1 MRKSLKTLL
10 ITLVALVCAMLF
22 MFTAFANA
30 LGDVDG
36 KDGVNAADAR
46 LALRA
51 AVGLEN
57 FAPGSAEFKAA
68 DVDRD
73 NHITANDARS
83 ILRAAVG
90 LEDLAGACDHEWTVY
105 TVKTIEDEANP
116 EKTTEW
122 KCERNEK
129 KLPVGYHSRTCTKCG
144 EVEIGDCQYG
154 EKIPQNK
161 NKPGPATCTESFT
174 WYQRCT
180 LCYGARVG
188 TDQKL
193 NHSGKIL
200 NAEKSVAATCTA
212 PGIDW
217 YECPLCGENGD
228 TLAEL
233 KVNIPALGHN
243 VSADSI
249 SGDQDIVCTRC
260 GKTVMP
266 SFNTLVNA
274 IKKDNKVCFSSI
286 SKQESRGT
294 VLDSN
299 IKISDTAKML
309 MLMMGESISE
319 QDIIDGFIEELD
331 KPDAEY
337 SDYRWQSS
345 YLYQYYPLTYSTEV
359 SHLTAADIKSITV
372 QDVDKIDMIDE
383 LPDSVLLRIN
393 TQTSRTQDLNEFKA
407 LANATGNIQKI
418 TVEIKDE
425 KYSQVK
431 DSTDETALMRATGI
445 DIRAYS
451 DMFNQVN
458 SDDGFEIDMTCK
470 DIVSKCAITYYFLV
484 TQDGEDTVYTPLASK
499 YFTDIDVDQHIS
511 LEAAFAIQEGGN
523 PIEIMSG
530 TIDLKVINT
539 NTDYYIFS
547 AK

>member
-1 MRKSLKTLL
+1 MRRSLKTLL

-22 MFTAFANA
+22 MFTAFANS
-30 LGDVDG
+30 LGDVDNDG
-36 KDGVNAADAR
+36 KVTAGDAR

-51 AVGLEN
+51 AVGLESY
-57 FAPGSAEFKAA
+57 AEGSAEFKAA
-68 DVDRD
+68 DADHD
-73 NHITANDARS
+73 NKLTASDARL

-90 LEDLAGACDHEWTVY
+90 LEDLSGDCDHVWETYPNAAGTAVFNW
-105 TVKTIEDEANP
+105 KT
-116 EKTTEW
+116 EKTQ
-122 KCERNEK
+122 KGV
-129 KLPVGYHSRTCTKCG
+129 PAGYHSRTCTKCG
-144 EVEIGDCQYG
+144 TVEIGDCTYG
-154 EKIPQNK
+154 EKLPQNDK
-161 NKPGPATCTESFT
+161 KPGPATCTESFT

-180 LCYGARVG
+180 LCNGARVG
-188 TDQKL
+188 TDYAL
-193 NHSGKIL
+193 NHAGKVL
-200 NAEKSVAATCTA
+200 DASKSVGATCTT
-212 PGIDW
+212 PGYDW

-233 KVNIPALGHN
+233 KVDIPALGHN

-274 IKKDNKVCFSSI
+274 IKSEDKVYFSSI

-299 IKISDTAKML
+299 IKISATAKALMAML
-309 MLMMGESISE
+309 GESISE
-319 QDIIDGFIEELD
+319 EEIIQGFTEELD

-337 SDYRWQSS
+337 SDYRWQSPL
-345 YLYQYYPLTYSTEV
+345 LYQYYPLSYSTEV
-359 SHLTAADIKSITV
+359 SRLTAADIKSITV
-372 QDVDKIDMIDE
+372 QDVDTIDFINE
-383 LPDSVLLRIN
+383 VPDSVLLRIN
-393 TQTSRTQDLNEFKA
+393 SQTSRTQDLTEFKA
-407 LANATGNIQKI
+407 LGNTTGTIQKV
-418 TVEIKDE
+418 TVEVIDE

-431 DSTDETALMRATGI
+431 DSAEETALMRATGI

-451 DMFNQVN
+451 DMFNQN
-458 SDDGFEIDMTCK
+458 SSEDGFEITMTCK

-484 TQDGEDTVYTPLASK
+484 TQEGDDTVYTPLASK
-499 YFTDIDVDQHIS
+499 YFTDIDIDQHIS
-511 LEAAFAIQEGGN
+511 MIAAFAITEGGN
-523 PIEIMSG
+523 PVEILSG

-547 AK
+547 PRS